1 MDIMGLLKQKPE
13 EILGEAVQ
21 KMARSHL
28 KHYEMMGSER
38 ASELLKTLYS
48 TLLECLEKKSTI
60 PMLRYAEKIG
70 DERFSSGFA
79 LGEVQT
85 AFNVLEE
92 SIWEQI
98 WQQMKPEEYADAVQS
113 ISEALRMG
121 KEAVARVYFSGVAT
135 IPSWG

>member
-1 MDIMGLLKQKPE
+1 MDVMGLLKQRPE
-13 EILGEAVQ
+13 EILGEAAQ

-28 KHYEMMGSER
+28 KHYEMMGSDR
-38 ASELLKTLYS
+38 AGELLKTLYG
-48 TLLECLEKKSTI
+48 TLLQCLEKKNTM

-98 WQQMKPEEYADAVQS
+98 WQQMKPEEYPDAVLS
-113 ISEALRMG
+113 ISEVLRMG
-121 KEAVARVYFSGVAT
+121 KEAVARVYFSGAAT
-135 IPSWG
+135 IPTWG